1 MAELELGRVPLAGA
15 HGLAEH
21 GAGLS
26 LNGTSL
32 KIENEDA
39 YGLTFDVT
47 SYSLLI
53 LQIRSLIVKIKSNFA
68 FTLSTPKDIKA
79 FNQRS
84 RVRNLL
90 RH

>member
-1 MAELELGRVPLAGA
+1 MAELELRRVPLAGA

-26 LNGTSL
+26 LNETGL

-47 SYSLLI
+47 SYSL
-53 LQIRSLIVKIKSNFA
+53 FA
-68 FTLSTPKDIKA
+68 NT
-79 FNQRS
+79 
-84 RVRNLL
+84 
-90 RH
+90 